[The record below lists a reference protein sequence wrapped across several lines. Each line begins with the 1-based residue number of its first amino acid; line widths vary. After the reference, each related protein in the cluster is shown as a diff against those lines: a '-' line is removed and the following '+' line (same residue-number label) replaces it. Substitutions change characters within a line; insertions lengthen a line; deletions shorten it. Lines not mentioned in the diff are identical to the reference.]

1 MIGVEVIWQLPEWLV
16 DHPQVYTYADG
27 MLAAS
32 YPQSEAIAHLL
43 HGTGTT
49 ELDNTTSSFLAS
61 NVQNESHAWAR
72 CWLSDD
78 RTSPRF
84 ELEALA
90 PSQPS
95 FCAHCSPGSSPPR
108 FEDFPG
114 LLQLDYAIR
123 HHRMDDTRNG
133 F

>member
-1 MIGVEVIWQLPEWLV
+1 MFMLHGRTQSMIGVEVIWQLPEWLV

-61 NVQNESHAWAR
+61 NVQNESNAWAR
-72 CWLSDD
+72 CWLDSN
-78 RTSPRF
+78 RKSR
-84 ELEALA
+84 
-90 PSQPS
+90 
-95 FCAHCSPGSSPPR
+95 SSPWSPWSPSSLLLTP
-108 FEDFPG
+108 DSA
-114 LLQLDYAIR
+114 LQLLHLY
-123 HHRMDDTRNG
+123 TRYHG
-133 F
+133 RFSYSTT

>member
-84 ELEALA
+84 EIR
-90 PSQPS
+90 
-95 FCAHCSPGSSPPR
+95 CARTISTFFLCS
-108 FEDFPG
+108 
-114 LLQLDYAIR
+114 L
-123 HHRMDDTRNG
+123 
-133 F
+133 